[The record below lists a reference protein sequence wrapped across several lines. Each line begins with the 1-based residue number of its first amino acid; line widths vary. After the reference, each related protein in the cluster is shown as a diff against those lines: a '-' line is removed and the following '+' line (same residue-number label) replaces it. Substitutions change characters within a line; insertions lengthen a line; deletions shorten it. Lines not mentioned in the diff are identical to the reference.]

1 MRKMKMSTL
10 TRIARN
16 AMKDEYTYIGQYAY
30 DIQYH
35 PMMSR
40 DCVIRCRRD
49 LIGEEH
55 LVHGYMCSYW
65 EWCEPVD
72 WKAIEKEIGRR
83 ISNVV

>member
-1 MRKMKMSTL
+1 MRKMKLSTL

-49 LIGEEH
+49 LIGEEYMH
-55 LVHGYMCSYW
+55 PAYGYMCSCW
-65 EWCEPVD
+65 EWLEPIDREV
-72 WKAIEKEIGRR
+72 WKAIGL
-83 ISNVV
+83 